1 MASLNQFF
9 TKPFHKL
16 VLSLWPTSAMSVC
29 TFLFNCFHN
38 WTACCVISMFQ
49 TLVSKSLSQYIINWI
64 SCPEALFD
72 VEASI
77 RHRPTPYCV
86 SFYNSWDPKS
96 SPTQAHTHIYS
107 NSITTLK
114 VIVRLQ
120 TWTFV
125 AMTYFVLGSSII
137 SLCWL
142 HWHCTGMCFCL
153 TFFCEILKYS
163 ELL

>member
-1 MASLNQFF
+1 MDKLAMASLNQFF

-49 TLVSKSLSQYIINWI
+49 TLVSKSLFQYIINWI

-96 SPTQAHTHIYS
+96 SPTQAHIHIYS
-107 NSITTLK
+107 NSMTTLK
-114 VIVRLQ
+114 SHRDTANMNLCCKDVFCPKLFYHILVLVALALACA
-120 TWTFV
+120 FV
-125 AMTYFVLGSSII
+125 
-137 SLCWL
+137 
-142 HWHCTGMCFCL
+142 
-153 TFFCEILKYS
+153 
-163 ELL
+163 